1 MLCTTST
8 SNGKPDLSS
17 SSTCH
22 LCSGLL
28 AVQCYIFINLLAH
41 FPYQQWHSYPGI
53 FMNIEAERYDTWNEQ
68 LLGQAATFAKS
79 ASKALVFVVS
89 AHRIIS
95 DILDHPEKFGF
106 SNCSR
111 SGDDDDDE
119 AQDVWEDDIHLSS
132 AAHQVFAD
140 RLLKV
145 FDCR

>member
-1 MLCTTST
+1 
-8 SNGKPDLSS
+8 
-17 SSTCH
+17 
-22 LCSGLL
+22 
-28 AVQCYIFINLLAH
+28 
-41 FPYQQWHSYPGI
+41 
-53 FMNIEAERYDTWNEQ
+53 MNIEAERYDTWSEQ

-79 ASKALVFVVS
+79 ASKASVFVVS

-106 SNCSR
+106 SNCSG
-111 SGDDDDDE
+111 SGELGVDDDDDE

-132 AAHQVFAD
+132 AVHQVFAD